1 VREKTIEYE
10 GKPREGEKER
20 ERGREG
26 ERGGGVHRKGG
37 KKHHIYFSFSLSLS
51 PTL

>member
-20 ERGREG
+20 ERERGRER
-26 ERGGGVHRKGG
+26 RGCAPKRR
-37 KKHHIYFSFSLSLS
+37 
-51 PTL
+51 